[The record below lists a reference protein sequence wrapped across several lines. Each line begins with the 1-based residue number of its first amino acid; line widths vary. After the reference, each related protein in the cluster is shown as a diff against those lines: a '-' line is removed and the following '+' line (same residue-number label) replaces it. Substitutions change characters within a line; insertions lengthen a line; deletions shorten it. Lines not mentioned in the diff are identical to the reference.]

1 MTSPDRTDE
10 LIRAMLARR
19 AGGQPPADLVG
30 RTLLGLAM
38 APKREG
44 ASHRDVVPRAG
55 QRRRLWLAAGLI
67 VAIPALVASL
77 LVAGPLAGAPAGDDD
92 PGMAAGVTAAP
103 STMPVASVAAASPE
117 ASAATTPSTGESPE
131 PALAVG
137 SLAAVTIEGDDLR
150 VRSLP
155 STAGVS
161 KKFKPTLP
169 AGTRTLVV
177 GGPVSADGMEW
188 YEIQTDSELIDL
200 FGWVSTGQD
209 GEVWLAP
216 RRPRCPEDVDASAIA
231 TLTRIDFLACYGST
245 QVEVKARPAD
255 LWERRVESADC
266 GWVRRTGTCD
276 VDTRWLFFP
285 STSVTLITDRGNEH
299 RVDLA
304 MPPELAAKL
313 QEVPRH
319 ATLLL
324 TISMDA
330 PEAASCEVHDAVTGT
345 ELIPAHR
352 AVTACRLQFVVQQIA
367 WRDAAGSGTG

>member
-1 MTSPDRTDE
+1 
-10 LIRAMLARR
+10 
-19 AGGQPPADLVG
+19 
-30 RTLLGLAM
+30 
-38 APKREG
+38 
-44 ASHRDVVPRAG
+44 
-55 QRRRLWLAAGLI
+55 
-67 VAIPALVASL
+67 
-77 LVAGPLAGAPAGDDD
+77 
-92 PGMAAGVTAAP
+92 MAAGVTAAP

-117 ASAATTPSTGESPE
+117 ASAATPPSTGESPE

-255 LWERRVESADC
+255 LWERRVEI
-266 GWVRRTGTCD
+266 GR
-276 VDTRWLFFP
+276 L
-285 STSVTLITDRGNEH
+285 
-299 RVDLA
+299 RV
-304 MPPELAAKL
+304 
-313 QEVPRH
+313 
-319 ATLLL
+319 
-324 TISMDA
+324 
-330 PEAASCEVHDAVTGT
+330 G
-345 ELIPAHR
+345 PAHR
-352 AVTACRLQFVVQQIA
+352 HL
-367 WRDAAGSGTG
+367 